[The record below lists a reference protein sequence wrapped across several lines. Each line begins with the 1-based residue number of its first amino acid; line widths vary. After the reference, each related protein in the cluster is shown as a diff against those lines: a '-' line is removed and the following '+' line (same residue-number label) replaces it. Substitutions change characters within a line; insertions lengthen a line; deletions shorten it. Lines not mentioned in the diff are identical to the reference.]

1 MERMAKG
8 LALPTTEIN
17 TQRIKDGMQ
26 VLSNG
31 DALVNMPS
39 ATRVLDK
46 INLGIQTVLCVF
58 TSVLYDTGSSCQ
70 WRKTG
75 KRLRGKNLPLP
86 LSLVLRHHLHLK
98 PREKQEVEARIC

>member
-1 MERMAKG
+1 
-8 LALPTTEIN
+8 
-17 TQRIKDGMQ
+17 MQ

-86 LSLVLRHHLHLK
+86 LSLVFRHHFHLR